1 MRNLLATLVVF
12 CGGFAV
18 MVLEIIGARFLAKD
32 FGGSFYLWIS
42 LIAIILIA
50 LALRCYVGGEL
61 TIFSLHF
68 PQFHQ
73 RLRA

>member
-1 MRNLLATLVVF
+1 MYWREVKSGSIHVSV
-12 CGGFAV
+12 GY
-18 MVLEIIGARFLAKD
+18 I
-32 FGGSFYLWIS
+32 GGSFYLWIS